1 MSFSD
6 THMCVSALFI
16 KTRDVLDT
24 VSWLRCPSNELFPNI
39 YENAFSGT
47 VNGAIGEEKIEGA
60 EGPLEE
66 GETRV
71 EEEEEWEEAPLGPG
85 GLDPNEVRGW

>member
-1 MSFSD
+1 MK
-6 THMCVSALFI
+6 M
-16 KTRDVLDT
+16 R
-24 VSWLRCPSNELFPNI
+24 
-39 YENAFSGT
+39 FSGT